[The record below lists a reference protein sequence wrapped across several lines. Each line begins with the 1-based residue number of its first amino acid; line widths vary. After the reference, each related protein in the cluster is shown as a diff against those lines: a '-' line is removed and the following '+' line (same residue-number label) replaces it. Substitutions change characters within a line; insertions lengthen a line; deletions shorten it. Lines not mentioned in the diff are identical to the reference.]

1 MSSATVYVLERF
13 IDRTDMAGTKGLML
27 SFDQVFGS
35 KSIITI
41 LRQILITYNFMT
53 SEEILSK
60 LPYSK
65 PFLFVDEII
74 KITENGVEGHFT
86 FDRILIFTRDILRT
100 IR

>member
-1 MSSATVYVLERF
+1 
-13 IDRTDMAGTKGLML
+13 
-27 SFDQVFGS
+27 
-35 KSIITI
+35 
-41 LRQILITYNFMT
+41 MT

-86 FDRILIFTRDILRT
+86 LIRIFFLQGTF
-100 IR
+100 

>member
-53 SEEILSK
+53 SEKSYLNCLIQ
-60 LPYSK
+60 
-65 PFLFVDEII
+65 
-74 KITENGVEGHFT
+74 NHFY
-86 FDRILIFTRDILRT
+86 LLMKYKNY
-100 IR
+100 